1 MYIRSNW
8 PYDIPNG
15 RFYQQMLVEA
25 HEQCQQAYDKCEGQ
39 LFPVDR
45 KVLKEDIAALG
56 RAESVR
62 CKRHDCPLRG
72 RFLFPQQA

>member
-25 HEQCQQAYDKCEGQ
+25 HEQCQQVYDKCEGQ

-45 KVLKEDIAALG
+45 KVLKEGIATLVVQNRSGANG
-56 RAESVR
+56 MTAPYAAGFSFRN
-62 CKRHDCPLRG
+62 K
-72 RFLFPQQA
+72 